1 MILQFLFLKKRTQQT
16 KNLNL
21 NLKLKMIH
29 LKKVL
34 ENLRVQK
41 ILILKIKHQ
50 INLKLRKD
58 LRINFQEQNN

>member
-21 NLKLKMIH
+21 NLKPKMTH
-29 LKKVL
+29 RKKIL
-34 ENLRVQK
+34 EKLRVQK
-41 ILILKIKHQ
+41 KLILKINHQ
-50 INLKLRKD
+50 INQKLQID

>member
-1 MILQFLFLKKRTQQT
+1 
-16 KNLNL
+16 
-21 NLKLKMIH
+21 MIH

-34 ENLRVQK
+34 EDLRAQK

-50 INLKLRKD
+50 INLKLQKD